1 MYRAYIP
8 EHRDFKKNIAKLEVE
23 KLASTTYGLDYL
35 KVTDIIDFRHNEL
48 HVYGCNACSRVS
60 AVAASLIL

>member
-1 MYRAYIP
+1 MREMYRAYIP

-35 KVTDIIDFRHNEL
+35 KVTDVIDFL
-48 HVYGCNACSRVS
+48 VL
-60 AVAASLIL
+60 SLPFPS

>member
-35 KVTDIIDFRHNEL
+35 KVTDIIDFL
-48 HVYGCNACSRVS
+48 VL
-60 AVAASLIL
+60 SLPLPS